1 MEVDEPLMKE
11 WMIREDKAGEAYSNI
26 ATSCGWKQEKSDR

>member
-11 WMIREDKAGEAYSNI
+11 WMIREHKAGDAYSFI
-26 ATSCGWKQEKSDR
+26 ATSCGWKQEKTDR